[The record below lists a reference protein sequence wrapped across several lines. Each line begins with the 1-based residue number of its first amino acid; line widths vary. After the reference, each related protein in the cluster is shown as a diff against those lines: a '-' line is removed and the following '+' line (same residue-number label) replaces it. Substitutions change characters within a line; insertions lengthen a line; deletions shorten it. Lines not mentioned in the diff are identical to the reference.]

1 MTPGTP
7 IPRPTP
13 RDPSSPRPPAPSG
26 GTRHRRRPSPAVIRR
41 RRLVAVALLAL
52 VLVGAGWLGASL
64 VDALRGGDDEPV
76 AEQGASLTER
86 ASDEAAEEESGE
98 ESSAQDGAADASDE
112 DAADDARSG
121 AGDEGDGEE
130 TTEVAESTDEPER
143 TEDERTE
150 EEDADGAEDDDASS
164 GEDAATEDGTAED
177 EPEPRRTETVGPE
190 DFYPPVSEASS
201 DPDSIHVLVN
211 RLNPLDPLDHQ
222 PDDLTTPQVRSSYDG
237 MLLREQAADALA
249 ELFSASDAEGLLM
262 TLTSA
267 YRSYGYQQQLYDG
280 RAAELGV
287 AGADEYTARPGHSEH
302 QTGLAA
308 DVIAYDNPTC
318 GMGACFGDTAEGI
331 WLAENAHRFGFIIRY
346 QEGTE
351 DITGYAYEPWHLRYV
366 GEETA
371 EAVFEAGVTLE
382 EYWGEPAAPRYPGE
396 E

>member
-1 MTPGTP
+1 M
-7 IPRPTP
+7 
-13 RDPSSPRPPAPSG
+13 
-26 GTRHRRRPSPAVIRR
+26 IRR

-76 AEQGASLTER
+76 AEEGASLTER

-98 ESSAQDGAADASDE
+98 VSSAQDGAADASDE

-150 EEDADGAEDDDASS
+150 EDAVGAEDDDASS
-164 GEDAATEDGTAED
+164 GEDAAEEDGTAED

-249 ELFSASDAEGLLM
+249 DLFSASDAEGLLM

>member
-7 IPRPTP
+7 IPRPSAP
-13 RDPSSPRPPAPSG
+13 GPSSPRPPAPSG

-76 AEQGASLTER
+76 AEEGASLTER

-98 ESSAQDGAADASDE
+98 VSSAQDGAADASDE

-150 EEDADGAEDDDASS
+150 EDAVGAEDDDASS
-164 GEDAATEDGTAED
+164 GEDAAEEDGTAED

-249 ELFSASDAEGLLM
+249 DLFSASDAEGLLM